1 MISFVQFLILSE
13 DLPKEANDIIKQT
26 PDKMK
31 AILKFIRLQKEKGT
45 DLGGKL
51 EVRGAA
57 HTREFG
63 MEHDALHGSKK
74 KEKVKA

>member
-1 MISFVQFLILSE
+1 MISFVEFLILTE
-13 DLPKEANDIIKQT
+13 DLPREAYDIIKQN

-51 EVRGAA
+51 EVKGAA

-63 MEHDALHGSKK
+63 REHDEVHGSKQ
-74 KEKVKA
+74 KEKVEA